1 VREPAAEAAHEA
13 AEAAHEPRGAAD
25 VARDAAVEAR
35 EAAAQLFRRESGR
48 SVAILVRIL
57 GDVDLAEEAVQDA
70 YTIALERWPRTGL
83 PANPAAWIF
92 QTARNRALDAIRRR
106 GIYAEK
112 LRLLERERLPTY
124 EDPDDPGD
132 SDDSDGP
139 GDPGDPSDPGATE
152 RGEHVR
158 STSLQDDRLR
168 LIFLLCHPALGAEAQ
183 ITLTLRLLGGLTT
196 VEVARAFLLTEA
208 TIAQRLVRA
217 KRKIRAAGIPFRV
230 PSDEQLPDRL
240 SAVLA
245 TLYLIFNEGY
255 DATAGDSLVRRGLC
269 GEAIRLARLTAQ
281 LMPDEPEATGLLALM
296 LLQDSRREAR
306 TDAAGELVLL
316 EDQERSRWDAQ
327 EIAEGLVLVERAL
340 RSGRPGPYAL
350 QAAIAAVHARAA
362 RPAQTDWR
370 QIVALYDELYR
381 LNPTPV
387 VALNQAVA
395 VAMAD
400 GSLEGL
406 TRVDALAASGALE
419 GYHLLYA
426 TRADLLRRLG
436 RLAQAR
442 PDYETALQ
450 LATNPVERA
459 FLARRLAE
467 CGGAGDGGGGA

>member
-1 VREPAAEAAHEA
+1 
-13 AEAAHEPRGAAD
+13 
-25 VARDAAVEAR
+25 
-35 EAAAQLFRRESGR
+35 
-48 SVAILVRIL
+48 
-57 GDVDLAEEAVQDA
+57 
-70 YTIALERWPRTGL
+70 
-83 PANPAAWIF
+83 
-92 QTARNRALDAIRRR
+92 
-106 GIYAEK
+106 
-112 LRLLERERLPTY
+112 
-124 EDPDDPGD
+124 
-132 SDDSDGP
+132 
-139 GDPGDPSDPGATE
+139 
-152 RGEHVR
+152 
-158 STSLQDDRLR
+158 
-168 LIFLLCHPALGAEAQ
+168 
-183 ITLTLRLLGGLTT
+183 
-196 VEVARAFLLTEA
+196 
-208 TIAQRLVRA
+208 
-217 KRKIRAAGIPFRV
+217 
-230 PSDEQLPDRL
+230 
-240 SAVLA
+240 
-245 TLYLIFNEGY
+245 
-255 DATAGDSLVRRGLC
+255 
-269 GEAIRLARLTAQ
+269 
-281 LMPDEPEATGLLALM
+281 M

-381 LNPTPV
+381 LHPTPV

-400 GSLEGL
+400 GPRQGL

-442 PDYETALQ
+442 PDYETALR

-459 FLARRLAE
+459 FLTRRLAE
-467 CGGAGDGGGGA
+467 CGGGAGEGGAGDGGAGSMVA

>member
-1 VREPAAEAAHEA
+1 MREP
-13 AEAAHEPRGAAD
+13 
-25 VARDAAVEAR
+25 AVEAR

-57 GDVDLAEEAVQDA
+57 GDIDLAEEAVQDA

-112 LRLLERERLPTY
+112 LRLLEQERLPTW
-124 EDPDDPGD
+124 EDPDDPD
-132 SDDSDGP
+132 
-139 GDPGDPSDPGATE
+139 ATE
-152 RGEHVR
+152 GGEDVR

-196 VEVARAFLLTEA
+196 AEVARAFLLTEA
-208 TIAQRLVRA
+208 TVAQRLVRA

-350 QAAIAAVHARAA
+350 QAAIAAVHARAS

-381 LNPTPV
+381 LHPTPV

-400 GSLEGL
+400 GPRQGL
-406 TRVDALAASGALE
+406 ARVDALAASGALE

-450 LATNPVERA
+450 LATNPVERV
-459 FLARRLAE
+459 FLTRRLAE
-467 CGGAGDGGGGA
+467 CGGGGRRGRRAGDGGAGDGGAGSTVAQR